1 MQQDREDPDL
11 QTGISKWGLPERK
24 LYISNAQDQTVI
36 WNFLHWIVS
45 HRWGLLSQNPF
56 NLVYAIFMKS

>member
-11 QTGISKWGLPERK
+11 QTGISNWGLPERK

-36 WNFLHWIVS
+36 GTSYNV
-45 HRWGLLSQNPF
+45 
-56 NLVYAIFMKS
+56 ME